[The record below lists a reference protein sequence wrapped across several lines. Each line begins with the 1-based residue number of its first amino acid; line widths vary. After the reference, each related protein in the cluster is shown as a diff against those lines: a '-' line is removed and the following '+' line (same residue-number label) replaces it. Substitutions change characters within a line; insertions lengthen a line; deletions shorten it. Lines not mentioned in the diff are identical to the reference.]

1 MNKRKTTQGQQNYY
15 ETKKQDTLNRIRSA
29 IKDMKE
35 FDETVTKAKIMEM
48 SGVSSGTLSK
58 PYVLDLLRE
67 EHVCQFSKKDESK
80 PDYYSDSLPVLRKEL
95 DAMKKKNKSLDA
107 KLIAMTKQ
115 RDSYAKKLK
124 DCEHENARLRGQT
137 QMLLERLDSA
147 GLTAGNIRLIK

>member
-35 FDETVTKAKIMEM
+35 FDETVTKARIMEI

-67 EHVCQFSKKDESK
+67 EHVCQFTKKDESK

-124 DCEHENARLRGQT
+124 DCEHENSRLRGQT

>member
-58 PYVLDLLRE
+58 PYVLDLLKE
-67 EHVCQFSKKDESK
+67 ERVCQFATKDDSK
-80 PDYYSDSLPVLRKEL
+80 PDYYIDSLPVLRKEL

-107 KLIAMTKQ
+107 KLAAMTKQ
-115 RDSYAKKLK
+115 RDSYCKKLK

>member
-35 FDETVTKAKIMEM
+35 FDETVTKSKIMEM
-48 SGVSSGTLSK
+48 AGVSSGTLSK

-67 EHVCQFSKKDESK
+67 EHVCQFQTKDDSK

-107 KLIAMTKQ
+107 KLAAMTKQ

-124 DCEHENARLRGQT
+124 DCEHENSRLRGQT

>member
-1 MNKRKTTQGQQNYY
+1 
-15 ETKKQDTLNRIRSA
+15 
-29 IKDMKE
+29 MKE
-35 FDETVTKAKIMEM
+35 FDETVTKARIMEI

-67 EHVCQFSKKDESK
+67 ERVCQFATKDESK

-115 RDSYAKKLK
+115 RDSYCKKLK
-124 DCEHENARLRGQT
+124 DCEHENSRLRGQT